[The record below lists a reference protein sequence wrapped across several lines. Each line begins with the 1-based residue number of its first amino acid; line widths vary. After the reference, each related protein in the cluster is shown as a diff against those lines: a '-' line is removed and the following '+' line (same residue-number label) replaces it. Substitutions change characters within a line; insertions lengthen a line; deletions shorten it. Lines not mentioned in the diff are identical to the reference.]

1 MSRPVV
7 PSHVAR
13 GPHAPGTGGLS
24 SALLRSDLPPILV
37 LMLLA
42 LGVSLPVPAPAQ
54 ERGHEAVIVSDTT
67 TRGADTDAGE
77 RAEDPDEPLVPQSFD
92 WHLEVPNPAH
102 TSWDQPVDTA
112 ATRLMR
118 SWTTDAEFT
127 SSLVDHLPLAEG
139 VVSPVEHFGYPLGK
153 PGRLHTTAEFYGWY
167 EALAGSSPRVQ
178 FEYLDDTEEGRR
190 FGLVKVGSE
199 ANLARLEEVREAYH
213 RLTDPRNTSREEME
227 ELIRDLPAI
236 YMVFSGLH
244 SPETGHP
251 EVTAELAYRVAVSED
266 PMIQEIREGAVLF
279 IMPVTDPDG
288 RDRVVE
294 WYRLHAQ
301 DVYEMSDRPPGP
313 PFWGKYI
320 RHDNNRDGLQLT
332 LALSRQVVALFEHW
346 KYPVGLDLHES
357 VPFLYVSTGTGPYN
371 PNIDAITRH
380 EWQWIAHHE
389 VTQLTSHGMPGV
401 WTHDFF
407 DGWNPGYMVFAL
419 NNRNAIGRF
428 YETFGNSV
436 PTTMERTVGG
446 NRTSVEWF
454 RANPPYPEVTW
465 SLRNN
470 LNYAQSGVLHSL
482 HLVARNRDE
491 VLRNYWR
498 KNHNAVERGGTETP
512 HAWII
517 PADQLRRA
525 DVSHMTN
532 LLLTHGVEVHRAA
545 EARVFSDDIEV
556 DESEPTP
563 EAENA
568 PEGEREG
575 VGVAPGDLV
584 IRADQPYGDF
594 VRNLMEVQ
602 HFPAD
607 APRPYDDVA
616 WTFPLIHN
624 VTVLEVEDPSVL
636 QMSMTVVTDSVHLA
650 GTVRAGGASD
660 ADWWVV
666 RPEASAHSLEARW
679 ALGEET
685 PVWTTHQEVAV
696 SGDEAFP
703 PGAWMVPV
711 DAFSRVQAE
720 AWADRF
726 GLEVTGVSD
735 SALDGVER
743 HRQRLPRIAVL
754 HTWRNTQDD
763 GSVRYALDT
772 REIPYTYLPEDRLAE
787 GDLRER
793 FDVILFP
800 DQGRNASAR
809 QIFEGLDPD
818 DGPLAWEPHETY
830 PSLGRISRTADMT
843 GGMGYEGLMAL
854 RDFVESGGTLLALGS
869 AATLPVEFGMV
880 RGVSLRSPSG
890 LFSPGSIVQ
899 GEVTDPAHPIV
910 WGYQES
916 FPVFDR
922 FGPYL
927 SVSSAL
933 SDNVILRFAP
943 ADDVFLS
950 GLVVGPGG
958 LGGHP
963 AVVSVPLGEGHVV
976 LYGIRTLHRNQ
987 TRGSFA
993 LAWNAILNWDRLAP
1007 MEQKDEEAVTD
1018 DDGTGSENN
1027 RVHGEGAADAELPD
1041 TGSAGRP

>member
-1 MSRPVV
+1 M
-7 PSHVAR
+7 
-13 GPHAPGTGGLS
+13 GQ
-24 SALLRSDLPPILV
+24 
-37 LMLLA
+37 LA
-42 LGVSLPVPAPAQ
+42 ADPAWAQ
-54 ERGHEAVIVSDTT
+54 ESGDHGVVASETGSVQDPAHS
-67 TRGADTDAGE
+67 A
-77 RAEDPDEPLVPQSFD
+77 DPDEPPVPQTFD
-92 WHLEVPNPAH
+92 WHLEVPNPAA
-102 TSWDQPVDTA
+102 TSWGQPVDTA

-127 SSLVDHLPLAEG
+127 SRLVDHLPLAEG

-167 EALAGSSPRVQ
+167 EALAGSSPRVR
-178 FEYLDDTEEGRR
+178 FEYLDETEEGRR
-190 FGLVKVGSE
+190 FALVKVGSE
-199 ANLARLEEVREAYH
+199 ANLDRLEEIRAAYH
-213 RLTDPRNTSREEME
+213 RLTDPRETSREEME

-266 PMIQEIREGAVLF
+266 PMIREIRDGAVLF

-294 WYRLHAQ
+294 WYRLHAE

-332 LALSRQVVALFEHW
+332 LALSRQVVGLFEHW
-346 KYPVGLDLHES
+346 KYPVGVDLHES

-491 VLRNYWR
+491 VLRNYWQ
-498 KNHNAVERGGTETP
+498 KNHNAVERGRTEAP
-512 HAWII
+512 HAWVL
-517 PADQLRRA
+517 PVGQLRRA
-525 DVSHMTN
+525 DVSHMAN
-532 LLLTHGVEVHRAA
+532 LLMTHGVELHRATESRRFVDA
-545 EARVFSDDIEV
+545 VQTDETDPTAEV
-556 DESEPTP
+556 DEVAQE
-563 EAENA
+563 
-568 PEGEREG
+568 EGEE
-575 VGVAPGDLV
+575 VAVVPGDLV
-584 IRADQPYGDF
+584 IRADQPYGHF

-602 HFPAD
+602 RFPAD

-624 VTVLEVEDPSVL
+624 VTVHPVDDPAVLETE
-636 QMSMTVVTDSVHLA
+636 MTTVTGPVHLS
-650 GTVRAGGASD
+650 GVVEVPGGVVP
-660 ADWWVV
+660 DWWAV
-666 RPEASAHSLEARW
+666 RPEASAEMLAARW
-679 ALGEET
+679 ALGSE
-685 PVWTTHQEVAV
+685 
-696 SGDEAFP
+696 
-703 PGAWMVPV
+703 VPV
-711 DAFSRVQAE
+711 YSAREPVTPLGAPEAWGPGSWLIPSSAMDRDAVE
-720 AWADRF
+720 AWAERWGVLVG
-726 GLEVTGVSD
+726 GLSMAEVE
-735 SALDGVER
+735 GVER
-743 HRQRLPRIAVL
+743 HRQTLPRIAVL

-763 GSVRYALDT
+763 GSVRVALDT
-772 REIPYTYLPEDRLAE
+772 REIPYTYLPEDQLA
-787 GDLRER
+787 GTDLREH

-800 DQGRNASAR
+800 DQGRNAGAR
-809 QIFEGLDPD
+809 QIFDGLDPD
-818 DGPLAWEPHETY
+818 DGPLPWEPHDEY
-830 PSLGRISRTADMT
+830 PSLGQISRTDDMT

-854 RDFVESGGTLLALGS
+854 RDFVEGGGTLLALGS

-890 LFSPGSIVQ
+890 LFSPGSIVRA
-899 GEVTDPAHPIV
+899 EAADPAHPIV
-910 WGYQES
+910 WGYQEN

-927 SVSSAL
+927 SVSSSL
-933 SDNVILRFAP
+933 SDNVIVRFAP
-943 ADDVFLS
+943 ADEVFMS
-950 GLVVGPGG
+950 GLVAGPQG

-963 AVVSVPLGEGHVV
+963 AVVSVPLGEGTVV

-1007 MEQKDEEAVTD
+1007 IDAVAEESDVAE
-1018 DDGTGSENN
+1018 DG
-1027 RVHGEGAADAELPD
+1027 VGEG
-1041 TGSAGRP
+1041 G